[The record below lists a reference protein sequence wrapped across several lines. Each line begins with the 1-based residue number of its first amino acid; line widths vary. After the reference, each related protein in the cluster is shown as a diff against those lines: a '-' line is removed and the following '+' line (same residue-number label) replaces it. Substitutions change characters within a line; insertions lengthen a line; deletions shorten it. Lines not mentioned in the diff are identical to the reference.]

1 LAPFVQHPTSLPR
14 LGGWGPVLVLIH
26 VLPEPTLAHG
36 LKEHFAGYLAGFP
49 SYQGVPPTGRR
60 VEVPGCEFLEVRGDR
75 VRRVQ
80 GYIDRLTIL
89 NQLGL
94 ATP

>member
-1 LAPFVQHPTSLPR
+1 MLDAISDDVSVWRFIIRGTNTLHIWAYPR
-14 LGGWGPVLVLIH
+14 QD
-26 VLPEPTLAHG
+26 A
-36 LKEHFAGYLAGFP
+36 A
-49 SYQGVPPTGRR
+49 SM
-60 VEVPGCEFLEVRGDR
+60 VPGCEFIEARGDR

-94 ATP
+94 ATS

>member
-1 LAPFVQHPTSLPR
+1 MRYPMMSPFGVSSFVEQTLFIYGRTPDRTPR
-14 LGGWGPVLVLIH
+14 RG
-26 VLPEPTLAHG
+26 A
-36 LKEHFAGYLAGFP
+36 
-49 SYQGVPPTGRR
+49 
-60 VEVPGCEFLEVRGDR
+60 GCEFIEARGDR

-94 ATP
+94 ATS